1 MAEKEQII
9 NVEGLPVINNKCVGV
24 DVGSK
29 SHYIAIGQ
37 KKEDVWEIGCYTEDY
52 HNAAQKLVELGFTS
66 VAMESTGS
74 YWKGLYLIL
83 QDYGLEVM
91 LTCGKFTKNVR
102 GRKSDVLDCQWIQK
116 LHSCGILTGSYIPDN
131 FTEAVREISRHRK
144 SMLDNAADYIKKMQK
159 ALRLMNIRLD
169 NAIRDVTG
177 KSGQTIIQAIIKG
190 ERNGEKLAELADWRV
205 KKSKEEIAKAL
216 TGDWREDLVFELKQS
231 YEIYLLLHKKIE
243 ESDKE
248 IERLL
253 KQEIE
258 IQEQQ
263 KKTLPEYK
271 PVIKKKVNK
280 NDPRIN
286 VEAMAYQ
293 LYGGIDLMQIDG
305 VSRSILLTIVSEI
318 GLNIDKFPTA
328 KQFAAWLGLA
338 PNNKKTGGKVISS
351 HTPKK
356 KMYLA
361 NALRQAAN
369 VIGNGKTTLSHFF
382 HRICYKKGRMKA
394 ITATAHK
401 LAIILWNM
409 LTKKE
414 QYGYVSEEKYK
425 EQIRNQQLKRMQRKI
440 AEFGFTAAELVLV
453 KT

>member
-1 MAEKEQII
+1 MTIMKEKEQVI
-9 NVEGLPVINNKCVGV
+9 NAEGLPVINSKCVGI

-29 SHYIAIGQ
+29 SHFIAIGQ
-37 KKEDVWEIGCYTEDY
+37 KKEDVWEIDCYTEDY
-52 HNAAQKLVELGFTS
+52 HNAAQKIVELGFTS

-159 ALRLMNIRLD
+159 SLRLMNIRLD
-169 NAIRDVTG
+169 NTIRDVTG
-177 KSGQTIIQAIIKG
+177 KSGQAIIQAIIKG

-258 IQEQQ
+258 IQKQQ
-263 KKTLPEYK
+263 NKTISEYK
-271 PVIKKKVNK
+271 TVKKK
-280 NDPRIN
+280 R
-286 VEAMAYQ
+286 
-293 LYGGIDLMQIDG
+293 
-305 VSRSILLTIVSEI
+305 
-318 GLNIDKFPTA
+318 
-328 KQFAAWLGLA
+328 
-338 PNNKKTGGKVISS
+338 
-351 HTPKK
+351 
-356 KMYLA
+356 
-361 NALRQAAN
+361 
-369 VIGNGKTTLSHFF
+369 
-382 HRICYKKGRMKA
+382 
-394 ITATAHK
+394 
-401 LAIILWNM
+401 
-409 LTKKE
+409 
-414 QYGYVSEEKYK
+414 
-425 EQIRNQQLKRMQRKI
+425 
-440 AEFGFTAAELVLV
+440 
-453 KT
+453 